1 SVFLFLFHCT
11 PSFSPLF
18 LYTTLFRSRIQRVVR
33 PILSGHPEE
42 GRRAARVGPE
52 VRGGAEVPVAR
63 RVVLQQTRRGERPS
77 DRPVV
82 DVHGEHTL
90 VIRGRAV
97 VVAIGDGDDLHVHAL
112 DDGG

>member
-82 DVHGEHTL
+82 DVRSEEHTSELQSRVEL
-90 VIRGRAV
+90 VCR
-97 VVAIGDGDDLHVHAL
+97 LL
-112 DDGG
+112 LQKNN